1 MYMYMHVCASYRLT
15 SSVVPPQT
23 LSTLVSETEFLTRP
37 WDLTTRQDCLS
48 SESWVPV
55 STYPVLGV
63 QLLHPTFYMGPGD

>member
-15 SSVVPPQT
+15 
-23 LSTLVSETEFLTRP
+23 STLVSETEFLTRP
-37 WDLTTRQDCLS
+37 WDLTTRQDCLT

-63 QLLHPTFYMGPGD
+63 QLLHPTFNMGPGD